1 VHPPEP
7 TCAMSVFRTVGVIA
21 LLVAHCNIAGEAGP
35 VGTASADKSRY
46 TLFNPTPREQMR
58 EMSTDRPDKT
68 ESPYTVDAGHLQIEA
83 DLFTATCDGATT
95 DGSHVDAFSV
105 GGINFKLGLLNNVD
119 LQIVAVSYSRVRT
132 EDAAGQVTRQ
142 SGFGDLTVRTKIN
155 VWGNDR
161 GPTAF
166 AVMPFVKFPTNED
179 ELGNGALDG
188 GIILPLA
195 IELPLDFSLGM
206 MTEFDFNEDTDGR
219 GYHADFVNTITLS
232 RDLFVPLGGY
242 VEFATLVSTDADSD
256 WLGTIDVGL
265 TYAVTENIQL
275 DAGVNLGVTRAA
287 DDVNPFVG
295 FSIRF

>member
-1 VHPPEP
+1 
-7 TCAMSVFRTVGVIA
+7 
-21 LLVAHCNIAGEAGP
+21 
-35 VGTASADKSRY
+35 
-46 TLFNPTPREQMR
+46 MR

-68 ESPYTVDAGHLQIEA
+68 ESPFTVDAGHVQIES
-83 DLFTATCDGATT
+83 DLFTATRDGATT
-95 DGSHVDAFSV
+95 DGSRVDAFSV

-179 ELGNGALDG
+179 ELGNDAVEG
-188 GIILPLA
+188 GVILPLA
-195 IELPLDFSLGM
+195 IELPLDFSLGV
-206 MTEFDFNEDTDGR
+206 MTEFDFNEDADGR
-219 GYHADFVNTITLS
+219 GYHTDFVNTITLS

-265 TYAVTENIQL
+265 VYAVTENIQL

-287 DDVNPFVG
+287 DDVSPFVG
-295 FSIRF
+295 LSIRF